1 MRPERPD
8 LIDYL
13 TGKLEGRAHPEGI
26 SVPEGGGKFH
36 TDGTVQHWPG
46 NTFICHVDP
55 ASSAHAALRALQEEI
70 KKSRFQRFY
79 TFLPP
84 SSFHMTIFQGLS
96 PATGARCAVPRE
108 LLEASRDERT
118 RLLRDRTGALELPT
132 RQRARMVDLFAGKSV
147 TMTGA
152 DQAEEDALRRTR
164 YRLWEATGIEEP
176 GFEAYVFHITLAY
189 LVEWVTQETAEEI
202 GEFSRDLTERF
213 RDEVGTISF
222 GQIELCNFDS
232 MHAFERVAFLGTD
245 QVDA

>member
-13 TGKLEGRAHPEGI
+13 TGKLAGKPHPEGI

-46 NTFICHVDP
+46 NTFLCHVDP
-55 ASSAHAALRALQEEI
+55 ASSAHTALRAMQEEI
-70 KKSRFQRFY
+70 KKSQFQRFY

-84 SSFHMTIFQGLS
+84 SSFHMTISL
-96 PATGARCAVPRE
+96 AAETRCAVPRE
-108 LLEASRDERT
+108 LLDASRDDRT
-118 RLLRDRTGALELPT
+118 RFLRDRTGALDLPT

-164 YRLWEATGIEEP
+164 NMLWEATGIEERD
-176 GFEAYVFHITLAY
+176 FDAYVFHITLAY
-189 LVEWVTQETAEEI
+189 LVEWVTQETAEQI
-202 GEFSRDLTERF
+202 VEFSRDLTERF
-213 RDEVGTISF
+213 REAVGTISF
-222 GQIELCNFDS
+222 GPVELCNFDS
-232 MHAFERVAFLGTD
+232 MHAFERVAFLGTNQAD
-245 QVDA
+245 E